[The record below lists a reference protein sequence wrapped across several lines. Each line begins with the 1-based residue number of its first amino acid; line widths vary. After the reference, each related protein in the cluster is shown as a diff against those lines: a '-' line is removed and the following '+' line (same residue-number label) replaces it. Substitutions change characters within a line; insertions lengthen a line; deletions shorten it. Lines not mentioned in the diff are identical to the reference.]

1 MMRNRM
7 GVAALAAGLLAA
19 SGAQAALAPEYYLR
33 ARATAPLHL
42 QVQLDKVE
50 IGEGTCTLTGRTV
63 QSFREA
69 ASEQVIF
76 TVDCLTPDVTPMP
89 GPDVW
94 FRPERFAPGAVIEGF
109 FQPLAGEGRIG
120 AAMGQMSVVP
130 GERERPWCAVDDFSC
145 ELP

>member
-1 MMRNRM
+1 MKRIWQ
-7 GVAALAAGLLAA
+7 GAAAIATVMAAT
-19 SGAQAALAPEYYLR
+19 SAQASLAPEYYLK

-42 QVQLDKVE
+42 QVQLTSVE
-50 IGEGTCTLTGRTV
+50 IGKGTCTLTGRTV
-63 QSFREA
+63 QSFREPTA
-69 ASEQVIF
+69 EQVSF

-94 FRPERFAPGAVIEGF
+94 FRPERFVKGAVIEGF
-109 FQPLAGEGRIG
+109 FQPLAGDGRIA

-130 GERERPWCAVDDFSC
+130 AARERPWCAVDDFTC